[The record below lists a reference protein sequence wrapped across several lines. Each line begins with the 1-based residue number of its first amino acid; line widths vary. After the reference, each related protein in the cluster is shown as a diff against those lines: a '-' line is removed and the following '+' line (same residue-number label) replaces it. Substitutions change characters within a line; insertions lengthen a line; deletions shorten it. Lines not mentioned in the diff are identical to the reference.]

1 MRSGAVAAIR
11 LRPGTGSCSDTT
23 GPGASLDW
31 RRWSGIRRPRDGTSL
46 DGTMIALMVEDSA
59 LVRGR
64 LIPMLA
70 AFSGVRV
77 VACAE
82 SAPDALAWLR
92 DNRCD
97 LVLLDLSLRGGSGIG
112 LLDALDA
119 LDALEHAPD
128 AVGAVPRRIVL
139 TNHASDAVR
148 RHCEALGAAVFDK
161 SIELD
166 ELFDFLRRGH
176 CTVH

>member
-1 MRSGAVAAIR
+1 
-11 LRPGTGSCSDTT
+11 
-23 GPGASLDW
+23 
-31 RRWSGIRRPRDGTSL
+31 
-46 DGTMIALMVEDSA
+46 MIALMVEDSA

-77 VACAE
+77 VAFVD
-82 SAPDALAWLR
+82 SASAALAWLR

-97 LVLLDLSLRGGSGIG
+97 LILLDLALRGGSGVV
-112 LLDALDA
+112 LLDALERVPARDG
-119 LDALEHAPD
+119 P
-128 AVGAVPRRIVL
+128 VPRRIVL
-139 TNHASDAVR
+139 TNHANDAVR

-166 ELFDFLRRGH
+166 ELFDFLRREH
-176 CTVH
+176 CTLH

>member
-1 MRSGAVAAIR
+1 
-11 LRPGTGSCSDTT
+11 
-23 GPGASLDW
+23 
-31 RRWSGIRRPRDGTSL
+31 
-46 DGTMIALMVEDSA
+46 MIALMVEDSA

-77 VACAE
+77 VAFVD
-82 SAPDALAWLR
+82 SASAALAWLR

-97 LVLLDLSLRGGSGIG
+97 LILVDLALRGGSGVV
-112 LLDALDA
+112 LLDALERVPARDG
-119 LDALEHAPD
+119 P
-128 AVGAVPRRIVL
+128 VPRRIVL
-139 TNHASDAVR
+139 TNHANDAVR

-166 ELFDFLRRGH
+166 ELFDFLRREH
-176 CTVH
+176 CTLH